1 MKKACLFLFFKK
13 QARKEQ
19 LFQKIGAKEKVIGKK
34 NEKREEKGLTLQSLQ
49 KLKNGTDIRGTA
61 SENPFGEPINLTDEA
76 VTALAQAFYVWL
88 QRRTGKRTVSIAVG
102 HDSRISAQRM
112 KDCVVHG
119 VCACGGKIVVTGLS
133 STPSMFMLLQKP
145 SFGCDGSVMLTASH
159 LPFHKNGMKFFV
171 PEGGLESEDISDLI
185 AIAHKGKFPVGA
197 GEIVHR
203 SFMAEYSRDLVD
215 FARRMTGEEKPL
227 EGKRIVVDAGNGA
240 GGFYATEVL
249 RPLGADT
256 TGSQFLE
263 PDGTFPN
270 HIPNPENKAAMESV
284 CNAVKENHADF
295 GIIFDTDVDRAGAVD
310 RDGKEINR
318 NRLIA
323 LISAILLEKEPGAY
337 IVTDSV
343 TSDGLA
349 QFIAAHGGVH
359 HRFKRGY
366 KNVINEA
373 KRLCGEGKNA
383 PLAIETSGHAALKEN
398 YFLDDGAYLVT
409 RLIIA
414 LACLAKEGKSLSSLI
429 ADLPMPAEEAEIRP
443 TFVDPDSEF
452 KSIGADIMKQLVR
465 YARDTDYIRPAPDNR
480 EGVRMNFDKAHGDG
494 WVLVRMSLH
503 EPIMPV
509 NCESN
514 SVGGCRLLV
523 REIYSFLK
531 QYPCLD
537 LTPFKKYL

>member
-1 MKKACLFLFFKK
+1 M
-13 QARKEQ
+13 
-19 LFQKIGAKEKVIGKK
+19 IGANNGKK
-34 NEKREEKGLTLQSLQ
+34 EERTLTLQGLQ

-61 SENPFGEPINLTDEA
+61 SENPFGEPVNLTDEA

-88 QRRTGKRTVSIAVG
+88 QRRTGRRTVCIAVG
-102 HDSRISAQRM
+102 HDSRISAERLTE
-112 KDCVVHG
+112 CVVKG
-119 VCACGGKIVVTGLS
+119 VCTCGGKIVITGLA
-133 STPSMFMLLQKP
+133 STPSMFMLLHKP
-145 SFGCDGSVMLTASH
+145 RFGCDGSIMLTASH

-171 PEGGLESEDISDLI
+171 REGGLESEDLSEIIS
-185 AIAHKGKFPVGA
+185 IAHKGKFPVGA

-215 FARRMTGEEKPL
+215 FARRATGEEEPL
-227 EGKRIVVDAGNGA
+227 KGKRILVDAGNGA
-240 GGFYATEVL
+240 GGFYVREVL

-256 TGSQFLE
+256 AGSLFLD

-270 HIPNPENKAAMESV
+270 HIPNPENQTAMDSI
-284 CNAVKENHADF
+284 CRAVAKNHADF

-310 RDGKEINR
+310 RDGREINR

-323 LISAILLEKEPGAY
+323 LIAAILLQEQPGAY

-349 QFIAAHGGVH
+349 QFIAAHGGIH

-373 KRLCGEGKNA
+373 KRLCAEGKNA

-409 RLIIA
+409 RLLIA
-414 LACLAKEGKSLSSLI
+414 LARLAKEGKTLSSLI
-429 ADLPMPAEEAEIRP
+429 EDLPMPAEEREIRP
-443 TFVDPDSEF
+443 TFLDPDSDF
-452 KSIGADIMKQLVR
+452 KAIGAEIMKDLVK
-465 YARDTDYIRPAPDNR
+465 YARESSHIRLAPDNH

-503 EPIMPV
+503 EPVLPV
-509 NCESN
+509 NCESD
-514 SVGGCRLLV
+514 SEGGCRLLA
-523 REIYSFLK
+523 REIYSFLRR
-531 QYPCLD
+531 YPCLD
-537 LTPFKKYL
+537 LSPFEKYI